1 MISRPKTENELATL
15 EDDELIAYA
24 VDARNSDRQDDFRSA
39 VGVFISRRIG
49 LVTFWVGK
57 KADGDEADEIA
68 GKVFVSIFEGAGRI
82 KGSRPGEIVE
92 WMRTVTARRIAD
104 HYRSKEKQP
113 DISSLD
119 GQPGDENE
127 WSKPVGDPD
136 STGGVELGMVI
147 EEALRQLDEVKREV
161 VELRIDGYSSKEVA
175 EASRDDDMT
184 PANVDKIFSR
194 FRRTL
199 AGELDF

>member
-24 VDARNSDRQDDFRSA
+24 VDARNSDRQEDFRSA

-82 KGSRPGEIVE
+82 KGSSPGEIVE

-194 FRRTL
+194 FRKTL